1 MPEDTQP
8 PKDEVLS
15 PYSMGAKTQPP
26 GNSSLK
32 QSCTRT
38 SIREAFPSSTPGL
51 KYTDSIFNQMP
62 DGGKPEA
69 ERLPVACRLTKEEA
83 RLPGTASAGVQ
94 YNNVKPATHRQHLI
108 PEQEP
113 ALQREAK
120 RSCFTLEFFRQ
131 FFPPAQD
138 SLPPLHPPPLAPHGH
153 QRKGPE
159 QSMPR
164 QRRFPRRCHRSS
176 GYYQQINSKTTWRG

>member
-15 PYSMGAKTQPP
+15 PYSTGAKKTQPP

-38 SIREAFPSSTPGL
+38 CIREAFLSSTPEL

-69 ERLPVACRLTKEEA
+69 ERLLVACRLTEEEA

-94 YNNVKPATHRQHLI
+94 YNNVKPATHHQHLI

-131 FFPPAQD
+131 FLLRRTAFLLSILLLQHRMAVREGGQSKACHGRGDSQEGAIAPPATT
-138 SLPPLHPPPLAPHGH
+138 
-153 QRKGPE
+153 
-159 QSMPR
+159 
-164 QRRFPRRCHRSS
+164 
-176 GYYQQINSKTTWRG
+176 SK